1 MSRPSPRHR
10 HHNQQ
15 NHIRIN
21 GRIRAQQV
29 RVVADDNK
37 QLGVLALGEALKL
50 ARGLGVDLV
59 EVSGKADPPVCRL
72 VDFGRFK
79 YEQSK
84 KDKENKKHQH
94 ANKVKEVQLRPV
106 TDPHDFKTKLEHAI
120 HFLCEDMKV
129 KVILRFRGRENMHK
143 EYGAESIQK
152 FANELGPWGQPDA
165 PPRAVGKAMS
175 VMIAPLPRSKRAVN
189 PHPKRTHIDEHDEDE
204 DHAEEPQ
211 SKKSDNKGAK
221 SNSGNGSKP
230 APPTARDDS
239 AADEAAPAQG

>member
-1 MSRPSPRHR
+1 MNRPSPRHR

-21 GRIRAQQV
+21 GRIRAQEV
-29 RVVADDNK
+29 RVVADGNR

-84 KDKENKKHQH
+84 KDKESKKHQH

-152 FANELGPWGQPDA
+152 FADELGPWGQPDA

-189 PHPKRTHIDEHDEDE
+189 PNPKHAHADIEKEAAKDHHENDERP
-204 DHAEEPQ
+204 A
-211 SKKSDNKGAK
+211 KRKSP
-221 SNSGNGSKP
+221 SNSGNGSKS
-230 APPTARDDS
+230 APPEARDDS
-239 AADEAAPAQG
+239 AADEAASAQG

>member
-175 VMIAPLPRSKRAVN
+175 VMIAPLPRSKRADN
-189 PHPKRTHIDEHDEDE
+189 PHPKRSHAELEKETAKDDPGDDE
-204 DHAEEPQ
+204 DHAQRKPP
-211 SKKSDNKGAK
+211 STT
-221 SNSGNGSKP
+221 GNGSKP
-230 APPTARDDS
+230 SRPDPPKATSEND
-239 AADEAAPAQG
+239 APAAEG